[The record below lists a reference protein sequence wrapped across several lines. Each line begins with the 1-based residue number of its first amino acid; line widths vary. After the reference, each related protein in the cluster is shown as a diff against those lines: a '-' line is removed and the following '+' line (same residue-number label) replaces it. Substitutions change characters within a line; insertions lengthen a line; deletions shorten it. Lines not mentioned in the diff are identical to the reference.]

1 MIVDGHAHCCGEFS
15 TGEKIIRYLDEN
27 KIDKVVLCAG
37 ELGNSKSYSYP
48 MVSDII
54 RDEDLGYIFN
64 KIICMVAKMSNL
76 IKTLDDANKYVYD
89 IAKKSNGRIINVYWA
104 NPLEANCL
112 EKINDFYVKYN
123 FKMLKLHQCWTKF
136 SMEEKSVENIINWAE
151 DKKMPIFVHL
161 ISREEV
167 KNFIKVCN
175 KYKNVTFIVA
185 HMIGFSEIARNSK
198 NNNIYFDLSSPEM
211 YPLKT
216 LEKALRMLGSE
227 KLIIGS
233 DTPFGKDNI
242 KKNIN
247 RLEKIALSKDEIN
260 NITGDNICKILKM

>member
-1 MIVDGHAHCCGEFS
+1 MTYGNETTPEGGTYILS
-15 TGEKIIRYLDEN
+15 SN
-27 KIDKVVLCAG
+27 KITKEV
-37 ELGNSKSYSYP
+37 
-48 MVSDII
+48 I
-54 RDEDLGYIFN
+54 
-64 KIICMVAKMSNL
+64 
-76 IKTLDDANKYVYD
+76 
-89 IAKKSNGRIINVYWA
+89 
-104 NPLEANCL
+104 
-112 EKINDFYVKYN
+112 EK
-123 FKMLKLHQCWTKF
+123 WTNAF
-136 SMEEKSVENIINWAE
+136 GLYWAE

-247 RLEKIALSKDEIN
+247 RLEKLALSKDEIN